1 MPSQTSANSRSAPG
15 VLPEW
20 IRIPP
25 PGKAEPLTGLR
36 RNVLYDL
43 VNARAVRSVALRKPG
58 AIRGVRLIETRS
70 LLAYLDRLADKQAE
84 DPVEVEAATA

>member
-1 MPSQTSANSRSAPG
+1 MNQSPKNYHGTPPT
-15 VLPEW
+15 LPFW
-20 IRIPP
+20 IRIPA

-43 VNARAVRSVALRKPG
+43 VNVRAVRSVSIKKPG

-70 LLAYLDRLADKQAE
+70 LLAYLDLLAVQQAGE
-84 DPVEVEAATA
+84 PVYQEAEG